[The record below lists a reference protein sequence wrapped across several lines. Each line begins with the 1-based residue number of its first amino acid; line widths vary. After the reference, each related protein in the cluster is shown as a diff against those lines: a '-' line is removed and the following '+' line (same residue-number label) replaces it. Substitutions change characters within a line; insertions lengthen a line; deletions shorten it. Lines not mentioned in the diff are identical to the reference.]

1 LENKSGLFITI
12 EGIDGCGK
20 STQSEK
26 LVQFLSQYQ
35 ERRIVLTR
43 EPGGSLLGHKIR
55 DLLLHQ
61 PSESQPT
68 PMAEIY
74 LYMADRM
81 HHIETVI
88 KPNLEQGAIVI
99 SDRFRD
105 STIAYQGHGRGIN
118 IGFLAYL
125 NSPANL
131 GVWPDLTFFID
142 IPESTFV
149 QRFKKKRSLDFM
161 EQSSMEFYRKVRDG
175 FQELCHKDDGRF
187 VRIDGDNT
195 IGDVQADIQEVIKE
209 RLCK

>member
-1 LENKSGLFITI
+1 MPTFPGFFITI

-26 LVQFLSQYQ
+26 LMVFLGGTLNRSAL
-35 ERRIVLTR
+35 RTC
-43 EPGGSLLGHKIR
+43 EPGGSLLGDKIR
-55 DLLLHQ
+55 NLLLHQ
-61 PSESQPT
+61 PIETQPT
-68 PMAEIY
+68 PLAEIY

-81 HHIETVI
+81 HHIETII
-88 KPNLEQGAIVI
+88 KPNLEQGAVVI

-142 IPESTFV
+142 IEESTFI
-149 QRFKKKRSLDFM
+149 QRYEKKRSLDFM
-161 EQSSMEFYRKVRDG
+161 EQSSLEFYQRVQAG
-175 FQELCHKDDGRF
+175 FREMCHENDRRF
-187 VRIDGDNT
+187 VRIDGDKS
-195 IGDVQADIQEVIKE
+195 IGDVQTDIQEVVKD
-209 RLCK
+209 RLL